1 MKEVD
6 PLEAL
11 EKYGRQFRTKQE
23 AAKSLGVTGGFYSDM
38 LKGYRKIPASILEQL
53 GLRRAV
59 VQEKAS

>member
-11 EKYGRQFRTKQE
+11 QKFGKRYRTKGE
-23 AAKSLGVTGGFYSDM
+23 AAKALGVTGGFYSDM
-38 LKGYRKIPASILEQL
+38 LKGYRKIPESILQQL